1 MFRTRKQKHQKGFT
15 LVELMLGMGFVG
27 SLLVLIAIVI
37 IQIMGLYNKGLTLK
51 EVNEVSRI
59 VVRDMQQSISSA
71 DAFRLMTDPQPRGDG
86 TTPEPAVALDLEDI
100 GLAGNSADYYSNP
113 AGGRLCTGVYSYAWN
128 TGSALKALRESG
140 GDAVSYSYT
149 VDGTGTFPVQ
159 TITSTQT
166 GDEVAAHFVKKRDP
180 AKSLCRADDEQP
192 DKARRLGSEVDFQ
205 NVFGLGH
212 DELVI
217 YRLSIEERHNL
228 KGNLDERSEITALSS
243 FYYVE
248 MTLGT
253 KNGDEDTGMGTVAD
267 TSCRAPAAGEGE
279 EETLNNSEYCAINK
293 LSFVAR
299 TGRGGN

>member
-1 MFRTRKQKHQKGFT
+1 MSKRRQQKGFT

-51 EVNEVSRI
+51 EVNEVTRI

-71 DAFRLMTDPQPRGDG
+71 DAFRLMAEPQTRPDGSTPDP
-86 TTPEPAVALDLEDI
+86 EVALSLEAV
-100 GLAGNSADYYSNP
+100 GLSGNGADYFNNP

-128 TGSALKALRESG
+128 TGAALKGLREAG
-140 GDAVSYSYT
+140 GDATNYSFT
-149 VDGTGTFPVQ
+149 SDGTGTFPVQ
-159 TITSTQT
+159 TITTQD
-166 GDEVAAHFVKKRDP
+166 GDEVAVHFVKKRDP
-180 AKSLCRADDEQP
+180 ARSLCRADDTQP
-192 DKARRLGSEVDFQ
+192 EKNRELGQEAEFQ
-205 NVFGLGH
+205 NVFGLGN
-212 DELVI
+212 DELVL
-217 YRLSIEERHNL
+217 YRFSIEERHNL
-228 KGNLDERSEITALSS
+228 KDNLDERSEVTALSS

-253 KNGDEDTGMGTVAD
+253 KNGDEDGGMGTVAD
-267 TSCRAPAAGEGE
+267 TSCRAPGSGQAEGE

>member
-1 MFRTRKQKHQKGFT
+1 MFRIPKRKQQKGFT

-71 DAFRLMTDPQPRGDG
+71 DAFRLMTDPQPRQDG
-86 TTPEPAVALDLEDI
+86 TTPDPEVALDLEDI
-100 GLAGNSADYYSNP
+100 GAAGNNADYYNNP

-128 TGSALKALRESG
+128 TGPALKALRESG
-140 GDAVSYSYT
+140 GDAVTYSYT
-149 VDGTGTFPVQ
+149 VDGSGTFPIQ

-166 GDEVAAHFVKKRDP
+166 GDEVAVHFVKKRDP
-180 AKSLCRADDEQP
+180 AKGLCRADDEQP
-192 DKARRLGSEVDFQ
+192 NKARQLGSETDFQ
-205 NVFGLGH
+205 NVFGLGQ
-212 DELVI
+212 DELVL
-217 YRLSIEERHNL
+217 YRISVEERHNL
-228 KGNLDERSEITALSS
+228 RDNLDDRSEITALSS

-253 KNGDEDTGMGTVAD
+253 KNGDEDNGRGTVAD
-267 TSCRAPAAGEGE
+267 TSCRPPVAAEGE
-279 EETLNNSEYCAINK
+279 EETLNNSEYCAVNK

>member
-1 MFRTRKQKHQKGFT
+1 MFQTHKHKRQKGFT

-51 EVNEVSRI
+51 EVNEVSRT

-71 DAFRLMTDPQPRGDG
+71 DAFRIKTEPARREDG
-86 TTPEPAVALDLEDI
+86 TLPDPVVARDLEAI
-100 GLAGNSADYYSNP
+100 GQAGNSADYFNNP

-128 TGSALKALRESG
+128 TGPALKGLRASG
-140 GDAVSYSYT
+140 GDATTYSYT
-149 VDGTGTFPVQ
+149 VDGSGTFPIQ
-159 TITSTQT
+159 TITSALT
-166 GDEVAAHFVKKRDP
+166 GDEVPIHFVKQRDP
-180 AKSLCRADDEQP
+180 AKNLCRADDEQP
-192 DKARRLGSEVDFQ
+192 DKARRLGVESDFQ
-205 NVFGLGH
+205 NVFGLGN
-212 DELVI
+212 DELVL
-217 YRLSIEERHNL
+217 YRFSIEERHNL
-228 KGNLDERSEITALSS
+228 KDDLDDRSEINSLSS

-253 KNGDEDTGMGTVAD
+253 KNGDEDNGGGTVAD
-267 TSCRAPAAGEGE
+267 TSCRPPVAADGE
-279 EETLNNSEYCAINK
+279 EDTLNNSEYCAVNK